1 MRGGESSIPD
11 VLAFEWDAGN
21 SEKIWRRHGV
31 RRNECEELFGE
42 RPLLLCEDLVHSR
55 NETRHLALGQTRAG
69 RRLLV
74 VLTIRGKR
82 LRVISARDMS
92 RKERSIYDRAR
103 DEEERAGSPNGS
115 GLS

>member
-1 MRGGESSIPD
+1 MPAGERPIPD
-11 VLAFEWDAGN
+11 VLEFEWDEGN
-21 SEKIWRRHGV
+21 SEKIWQRHGV
-31 RRNECEELFGE
+31 RRSECEELFGE
-42 RPLLLCEDLVHSR
+42 RPLLLSEDLVHSQ
-55 NETRHLALGQTRAG
+55 NEPRLLALGQTRAG

-103 DEEERAGSPNGS
+103 EEEGHEGPPDGS